1 MKCAEINII
10 HQPLHILT
18 TDLLT
23 FTNTQTH
30 SLFVIYSLNSQ
41 FQQQL
46 KLFGGRELKCFP
58 DQTSRKWVERRD
70 NIIFALLFQ
79 KRHFIVA
86 GEKGFVNTN
95 IQICQCQTNWSETGL
110 KQTYNLA
117 TRTSRIET
125 SQLRI
130 FAL

>member
-1 MKCAEINII
+1 MKCSEINII

-70 NIIFALLFQ
+70 NIILLFFS
-79 KRHFIVA
+79 KTDILLWLE
-86 GEKGFVNTN
+86 EKVLL

-110 KQTYNLA
+110 KQTHNSA

>member
-23 FTNTQTH
+23 LTNTQTH

-70 NIIFALLFQ
+70 NIILLFFS
-79 KRHFIVA
+79 KTDILLLL
-86 GEKGFVNTN
+86 EKKVLL

-110 KQTYNLA
+110 KQTHNSA